1 MAELLRASK
10 VSRKEKQNSTDL
22 SNLSS
27 ISNHP
32 TFKSFYIL
40 IAGAGTSTGQE
51 NGWEWKHRWMHEE
64 DAAYIYIYN
73 RILPNH

>member
-10 VSRKEKQNSTDL
+10 VSRRKGKTKLSTDL
-22 SNLSS
+22 SDLSS

-32 TFKSFYIL
+32 TFKSFYIF

-51 NGWEWKHRWMHEE
+51 NG
-64 DAAYIYIYN
+64 
-73 RILPNH
+73 